1 MLWTHCCCRTVA
13 VLQRCC
19 NVSQSP
25 SQRHRNAR
33 CTHQDQSYIHTTIAT
48 RGTPCLRTSS
58 SDSGNLCETNYHP
71 PHRYPPFFGTADT
84 TVPPSFI
91 ATFLFSE
98 LPYNS
103 FHGVIS
109 ESPDIVRAGKRIM
122 LGCGQILCL
131 STATGVN
138 PVSKKYSAYN
148 VWTSETT
155 RSFSPPDFSCLR
167 LGRNRDRGSTVPP
180 VRFPGVKI
188 GMGVEFVSLVWKAG
202 MWAFVN
208 TFRR

>member
-1 MLWTHCCCRTVA
+1 MRSWEMLWTHCCCRTVA

-131 STATGVN
+131 YG
-138 PVSKKYSAYN
+138 YGC
-148 VWTSETT
+148 E
-155 RSFSPPDFSCLR
+155 SCLQKI
-167 LGRNRDRGSTVPP
+167 LGLQRVDVGNNKVLFST
-180 VRFPGVKI
+180 
-188 GMGVEFVSLVWKAG
+188 
-202 MWAFVN
+202 
-208 TFRR
+208 